1 MRDYVADP
9 KFLLQKKIEAR
20 FAEKHPDKWMPLYS
34 MTTFSDIRYSV
45 AWKEGQRQQKI
56 MDEVMADPNI
66 ESKWDSSE
74 VEAKIL
80 ELIN

>member
-1 MRDYVADP
+1 
-9 KFLLQKKIEAR
+9 
-20 FAEKHPDKWMPLYS
+20 MPLYS